1 MAKKK
6 EAKEKPLD
14 KMTVKDLREI
24 AKQIEGVAG
33 VHGMNKMELL
43 AVIKESRGI
52 KDSPKAKQGASTK
65 QIKAKIK
72 QLKIHRRQAL
82 EQENR
87 PLATRY
93 RRQISRLKKKTRR
106 AA

>member
-1 MAKKK
+1 MAKNK

-14 KMTVKDLREI
+14 KLTVKDLREM
-24 AKQIEGVAG
+24 AKQIEGVTG
-33 VHGMNKMELL
+33 VHGMNKAELL
-43 AVIKESRGI
+43 AVIKEARGI
-52 KDSPKAKQGASTK
+52 KDTPKAKPGASTK
-65 QIKAKIK
+65 QLKAQIK
-72 QLKIHRRQAL
+72 QLKVHRRQAL
-82 EQENR
+82 EEKNR